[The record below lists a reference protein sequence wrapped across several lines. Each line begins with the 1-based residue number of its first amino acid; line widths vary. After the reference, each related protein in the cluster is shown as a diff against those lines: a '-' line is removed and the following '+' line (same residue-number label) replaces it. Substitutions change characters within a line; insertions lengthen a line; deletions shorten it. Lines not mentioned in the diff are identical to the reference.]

1 LGRGIFDRSGMK
13 LVVCESCEAE
23 CQIKHHM
30 DDDYYMISFC
40 PFCGEGLEDELE
52 HEIEWEE
59 DDD

>member
-1 LGRGIFDRSGMK
+1 
-13 LVVCESCEAE
+13 
-23 CQIKHHM
+23 
-30 DDDYYMISFC
+30 MISFC